1 MNYYI
6 FNSSW
11 YVAGVLCGS
20 HLVPMMIIVIIYVNT
35 NPLYGWGHWGL
46 EELRVVPKVH
56 SQEVAELRLKPTFLS
71 QHLTCFP
78 DSSAGK
84 ESACNARDLGSIPG
98 SARSPQEGN
107 GSPLQYS
114 CLENSMDRGAWQV
127 QSMGSQSWT
136 QLSDWTE
143 LNWLT
148 LEKKWALDME
158 AEVSHCSKM
167 KECLWNKFKKYQLFG
182 SRSEMIHCNNYLL
195 RSYLCTVLF

>member
-127 QSMGSQSWT
+127 QSIGSQRVGHDCET
-136 QLSDWTE
+136 HTHALSCLLRIPCVLSLQIGQFGGVSKTLKSSVE
-143 LNWLT
+143 LNMTPGVWKVVIL
-148 LEKKWALDME
+148 
-158 AEVSHCSKM
+158 VIV
-167 KECLWNKFKKYQLFG
+167 
-182 SRSEMIHCNNYLL
+182 RI
-195 RSYLCTVLF
+195 